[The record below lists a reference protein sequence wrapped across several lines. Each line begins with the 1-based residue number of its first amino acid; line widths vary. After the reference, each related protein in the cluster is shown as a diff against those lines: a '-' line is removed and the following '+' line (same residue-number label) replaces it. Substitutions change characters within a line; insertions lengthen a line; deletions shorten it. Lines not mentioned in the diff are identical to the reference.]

1 MRLMACPDWIES
13 VSWSESK
20 VFVNLSREAIKQS
33 PEYTEESLLTRDY
46 ETDLYRHYDRSG
58 YWNREQASLKHSH

>member
-1 MRLMACPDWIES
+1 
-13 VSWSESK
+13 VSWSLSK

-46 ETDLYRHYDRSG
+46 ETALHQHYQHEG
-58 YWNREQASLKHSH
+58 YWSEESPDKSR

>member
-1 MRLMACPDWIES
+1 MAFPNWIEL

-46 ETDLYRHYDRSG
+46 ETDLYRHYDRSE
-58 YWNREQASLKHSH
+58 YWTKEQASLEHSH